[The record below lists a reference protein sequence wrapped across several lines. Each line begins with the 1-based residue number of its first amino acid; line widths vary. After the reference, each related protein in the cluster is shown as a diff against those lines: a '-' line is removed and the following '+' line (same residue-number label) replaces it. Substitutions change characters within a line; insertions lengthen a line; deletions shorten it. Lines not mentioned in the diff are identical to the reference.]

1 VITHLSPASKG
12 TSATAWPSRLLLAE
26 MLKLLMRLHR
36 PLLGLLAALGFTA
49 ALSPAF
55 AWLSKQVVQRVE
67 AGETDPWALLPEFL
81 PLFVLISAGLFIAE
95 FGQKMLS
102 NVMEFRLVIALQRSY
117 LERRQLANVPQDV
130 AHVLYGS
137 DVAKKGFQVIYQDAW
152 KIVTV
157 TASVLIWQLSIG
169 PEWIPL
175 LLASIV
181 PTALFV
187 WFFGARIQR
196 GSREILDLQSKI
208 TEATGNEQRSHLHAH
223 QERLFRVNLRFHV
236 LKWLAEDASDVVMWL
251 AFAASVAAVY
261 WLHIGN
267 SVRDISL
274 AELSALVVNLR
285 LLVKPLG
292 DIGRVYTRWREA
304 YPALQRSLTPED
316 AAVGA

>member
-1 VITHLSPASKG
+1 MTTEVVTPRA
-12 TSATAWPSRLLLAE
+12 TSAAAWPSRLLLVE
-26 MLKLLMRLHR
+26 MAKLLMRLHK
-36 PLLGLLAALGFTA
+36 PLFGLLAALGLTA

-55 AWLSKQVVQRVE
+55 AWLSKQIVQRIE
-67 AGETDPWALLPEFL
+67 AGETDPWHLLPEFL
-81 PLFVLISAGLFIAE
+81 PLFLLISVGLFIAE
-95 FGQKMLS
+95 FGEKMLS
-102 NVMEFRLVIALQRSY
+102 KVMEFRLIIALQRSY

-157 TASVLIWQLSIG
+157 TTSVLLWQLSIG

-175 LLASIV
+175 LLASIA

-208 TEATGNEQRSHLHAH
+208 TEATGKEQRSHLHAH
-223 QERLFRVNLRFHV
+223 QEQLFRVNLRFHV
-236 LKWLAEDASDVVMWL
+236 LKWMAEDASDVVMWL
-251 AFAASVAAVY
+251 AFASAVALAY
-261 WLHIGN
+261 WLSIGT
-267 SVRDISL
+267 SVRGITL

-304 YPALQRSLTPED
+304 YPALQRSLTPE
-316 AAVGA
+316 GIEP